1 MIVLWR
7 VTNRCNLSC
16 SFCAY
21 DKRLPIPRLAV
32 DKTQVERFVDLLG
45 QWQAERGRPVLLSWL
60 GGEPLLW
67 RPLSGLSM
75 RAEALGIE
83 LSITTNG
90 TTLGAPRVRAEL
102 IRRYRE
108 VTISIDGLA
117 DFHDTMRGWPGAFAK
132 LAQNVPALIAERDQ
146 AGASLK
152 VRANVVLMRENIAQF
167 ETLCRNLSDWGVDEI
182 SFNQLGGRDRP
193 EFFPTHRLTSAEVTM
208 LAALLVRLRTELGLS
223 GTMLVGGPAY
233 LQRIADTV
241 AGRPFLIDDCRVAE
255 TFLFVDEHGRIA
267 PCSFTP
273 EHFDLS
279 IDDLHNPADLDA
291 LPARLRA
298 LQRARPSRDCA
309 DCPSTQQFA
318 KFEIAA

>member
-7 VTNRCNLSC
+7 VSNHCNLAC

-21 DKRLPIPRLAV
+21 DKRLSIPRVTA
-32 DKTQVERFVDLLG
+32 DPTQVERFVDLLG
-45 QWQAERGRPVLLSWL
+45 EWQAERGRPVLLSWL

-67 RPLSGLSM
+67 RSLSQLSE
-75 RAEALGIE
+75 RAEALGLD

-117 DFHDTMRGWPGAFAK
+117 DFHDAMRGWPGAFTK
-132 LAQNVPALIAERDQ
+132 LSRNVPALIAERNQ

-152 VRANVVLMRENIAQF
+152 VRVNVVLMRGNIAQF
-167 ETLCRNLSDWGVDEI
+167 ETLCRNLNDWGVDEI

-193 EFFPTHRLTSAEVTM
+193 EFFPKNRLSSAEVAM
-208 LAALLVRLRTELGLS
+208 LAALLPRLRTELGLK
-223 GTMLVGGPAY
+223 GTTLVGGPAY
-233 LQRIADTV
+233 LERIADTV
-241 AGRPFLIDDCRVAE
+241 AGRPFPIEDCRVAE
-255 TFLFVDEHGRIA
+255 TFLFVDEHGRVA

-279 IDDLHNPADLDA
+279 IDDLRHPADLDA

-298 LQRARPSRDCA
+298 LQRARPSCDCA
-309 DCPSTQQFA
+309 DCPSTQQFD
-318 KFEIAA
+318 KFGMAA